1 METFIHSLVVLI
13 KHTQLFGDVYWNE
26 FNSWVGEARELF
38 FFRLLGEMEPDQNP
52 KKVFEGMGVVLNTES
67 HSIAF
72 SSPAFFGDRMEVR
85 INTSTFRSTAV
96 TLQFEIFNLT
106 TGKVSARGKQQIVFT
121 SAETGRICRIPPVL
135 RTVAEQYRA
144 ELTPAFTKALEKPM
158 AERTPEDLRPVAAA
172 GAKVRGNGSETVDPD
187 DK

>member
-67 HSIAF
+67 HSIAY

-85 INTSTFRSTAV
+85 INTSTFRSIAV

-106 TGKVSARGKQQIVFT
+106 TGKISARGKQQIVFT
-121 SAETGRICRIPPVL
+121 SAKTGRPCRIPDGL
-135 RTVAEQYRA
+135 RRVAEGYQA
-144 ELTPAFTKALEKPM
+144 EMTPAVAQVMSKPLADRM
-158 AERTPEDLRPVAAA
+158 KEDLELVGA
-172 GAKVRGNGSETVDPD
+172 GSRGNGGKDANTKE
-187 DK
+187 